1 MTTTLLKRS
10 PEKANPEV
18 PRKIQRK
25 SSPRLGRRNVSS
37 LQTYKIIFEFGP
49 HQLNLLRYIIKKSRI
64 LWKDAKEKCILKD
77 GGKPTD
83 GLLLICEDD
92 EGIVNKCLKVA
103 GFDVYK
109 YERLLETDSVMN
121 DERKSVCI
129 FYFGKQFWKTM
140 NTSRVQTIR
149 DAIRRVSNTDVFIIT
164 TSDSERDEAIECCKR
179 FKFCPMSHII
189 SPSSDK
195 TAFYEAFYKV
205 LEKNLQTFL
214 SDLETRTSTRQI
226 YAIKCKLNSLIEK
239 LRSRNASMKS
249 PLSKQCLEIINA
261 SRKNG
266 VVGYRLFGD
275 ELHIYGNDQLI
286 IETEKRRE
294 IENSIK
300 EHFNGHVLLRSVMNV
315 LKPQCTVKC
324 GDYLKSST
332 TGRMGTLGIFG
343 EMKTAVE
350 NESIQTVALSSAHV
364 ISRGEVACTSA
375 GGRFGE
381 CIWPGSIANIHDVS
395 IIQIDPS
402 SISTLQQTIYNKDI
416 AIEEISKENLL
427 YREVFKYGATTQK
440 TRGSIEQ
447 IDHFKLFGSDVMT
460 ISSDDPERLFS
471 TNGDSGAIVLTILDG
486 KYHGI
491 GVIYGGNVDNRETG
505 INIPENESIAIF
517 LKNAL
522 DRFAR
527 ERNMSIEFHKI

>member
-286 IETEKRRE
+286 IET
-294 IENSIK
+294 
-300 EHFNGHVLLRSVMNV
+300 
-315 LKPQCTVKC
+315 
-324 GDYLKSST
+324 
-332 TGRMGTLGIFG
+332 
-343 EMKTAVE
+343 
-350 NESIQTVALSSAHV
+350 
-364 ISRGEVACTSA
+364 
-375 GGRFGE
+375 
-381 CIWPGSIANIHDVS
+381 
-395 IIQIDPS
+395 
-402 SISTLQQTIYNKDI
+402 
-416 AIEEISKENLL
+416 
-427 YREVFKYGATTQK
+427 
-440 TRGSIEQ
+440 
-447 IDHFKLFGSDVMT
+447 
-460 ISSDDPERLFS
+460 
-471 TNGDSGAIVLTILDG
+471 
-486 KYHGI
+486 
-491 GVIYGGNVDNRETG
+491 
-505 INIPENESIAIF
+505 
-517 LKNAL
+517 
-522 DRFAR
+522 
-527 ERNMSIEFHKI
+527 